1 MHNLPTALQIIV
13 ARLERKIAPR
23 LAELDHQALANEAKV
38 LAAFQAEQVAESDL
52 IGSTGYGT
60 NDEGRDKL
68 DRIWARI
75 FKTEDAL
82 VRSQFVSG
90 THTIATAMSGNLLP
104 GDELIYLTGM
114 PYDTLQQVIGIAGHQ
129 PGSLKDYGIQFDYV
143 PLKDDAVDIDRVQQV
158 VTVSQPKMVVI
169 QRSRGYATRPSLT
182 VNAIR
187 ELIALVRRASPQT
200 IILIDNCYGEFSEL
214 HEPTEYGADLMAGSL
229 IKNGGGGYAKTG
241 GYIVGKHKLIERA
254 ANRLTCA
261 GIGREEGASLGN
273 NRDYY
278 QGLFVAPEITANAIK
293 GAVYTAALLAE
304 VGETVSPRWNEA
316 RTDLIQTVVFNDR
329 AKMIKFAQVLQQNS
343 PVNAFVEP
351 IPSNQDGYEDQ
362 IIMAGGTFVNGATM
376 EFSGDGP
383 LRPPYALYLQGGLT
397 FAHIKLAITNTVA
410 KLYFN
415 S

>member
-1 MHNLPTALQIIV
+1 MHNLPTALKNIV
-13 ARLERKIAPR
+13 ACVERKIAPR
-23 LAELDHQALANEAKV
+23 LAELDQQALANEDKV

-143 PLKDDAVDIDRVQQV
+143 PLKNDAVDANRVQQV
-158 VTVSQPKMVVI
+158 VAASQPKMVVI

-182 VNAIR
+182 VSEIR
-187 ELIALVRRASPQT
+187 KLIALVRRVSPQT

-241 GYIVGKHKLIERA
+241 GYIVGKHELIERA

-304 VGETVSPRWNEA
+304 VGETVSPLWDEA
-316 RTDLIQTVVFNDR
+316 RTDLIQTAVFNDR
-329 AKMIKFAQVLQQNS
+329 TKMIKFAQVLQQNS

-362 IIMAGGTFVNGATM
+362 IIMAGGSFVNGATV

-383 LRPPYALYLQGGLT
+383 IRPPYALYLQGGLT
-397 FAHIKLAITNTVA
+397 FVHIKLAITNTVA
-410 KLYFN
+410 QLYFN
-415 S
+415 N

>member
-158 VTVSQPKMVVI
+158 VTASQPKMVVI

-182 VNAIR
+182 INAIR

-415 S
+415 N